1 MNTIASFF
9 FIILFISLC
18 LNNLHAQKL
27 QGTILTLNGAP
38 IAEVYVIHN
47 SKVISKTNSL
57 GIFFLPEKY
66 GPPINLIL
74 EHPDYY
80 LGRVKMEKNLVVFH
94 LTLFPRSQNLDE
106 IRLSSSNNNNTTSGS
121 NLNLIVPYEKVT
133 SEKFDAYSPID
144 LITAINETPGV
155 FIQSGALN
163 TNRITIRGIGSRTPY
178 GTNKIRA
185 YFDGIPITNGGGE
198 TVIDM
203 FDPEEMESVK
213 IIKGPKATQ
222 FGTNLGGTFLLNS
235 KQAKQGETI
244 LKNSLILGSYG
255 LFKNLISAGI
265 SSNMFSININYDYLT
280 TSGFRENDNYDRK
293 SVLLTSKYRFNPRN
307 ELALLF
313 HYVDYFAQIPSS
325 IGKTAF
331 EENPTQAATTWKEAK
346 GYEQNIKSLAGLS
359 FQHNFSPALKNITS
373 IFYTYLDHYEPR
385 PFDILDEFTNGYGA
399 RTIFDSN
406 FNFLKNSAN
415 FSIGGEFY
423 KDEYRWKT
431 IENLYKN
438 NFGNGGLEG
447 SLLSENLE
455 ERENLNVFGL
465 VTLSLTDKFSGQF
478 GLNFNT
484 TRYKFKDRFNFDSNN
499 KSAERNFHPIVAPN
513 ISLLYKFSQN
523 VSGYFNFSGGFN
535 FPSLAETLTPEGV
548 INPELNPE
556 KGLNYELGSEL
567 FLINRKFHF
576 KVAAYILDVEDLLV
590 AERVGDDQ
598 YVGKNAGKTVHK
610 GIEISISYKQH
621 IFENTIISPYLN
633 AEFTAHRFI
642 DFPDGDNNYSGNK
655 LTGVPDNKVNG
666 GIDFSLKNFY
676 WNTNF
681 SYIGAIPLN
690 DRNEL
695 YSNDYLVCNVK
706 VGYRKILSKNIVLIL
721 DFGINNFTDEKYA
734 SSVLINAIG
743 FGQAEPRFYYP
754 GIPRNFYGG
763 VKLAYRL

>member
-1 MNTIASFF
+1 MNTIASYF

-38 IAEVYVIHN
+38 IEGVYVIYN
-47 SKVISKTNSL
+47 SKVISISNSL

-66 GPPINLIL
+66 QPPLNLIL
-74 EHPDYY
+74 EHPNYY

-106 IRLSSSNNNNTTSGS
+106 IRLSSSNNNDTTSGS

-133 SEKFDAYSPID
+133 SEKLDAYSPID

-163 TNRITIRGIGSRTPY
+163 TNRIIIRGIGSRTPY

-203 FDPEEMESVK
+203 FDPEEMESVE

-222 FGTNLGGTFLLNS
+222 FGTNLGGTILLNS

-244 LKNSLILGSYG
+244 LKNSLTLGSYG
-255 LFKNLISAGI
+255 LLKNLISAGT
-265 SSNMFSININYDYLT
+265 SSKIFSVNINYDYLT
-280 TSGFRENDNYDRK
+280 TSGFRENDTYDRK
-293 SVLLTSKYRFNPRN
+293 SFLLTSKYRFNPRN
-307 ELALLF
+307 ELSLLF

-331 EENPTQAATTWKEAK
+331 EEDPTQAATTWKEAK
-346 GYEQNIKSLAGLS
+346 GYEQNKKSLAGLS
-359 FQHNFSPALKNITS
+359 FQHHFSPAFKNITS

-423 KDEYRWKT
+423 KDDYRWKN
-431 IENLYKN
+431 IENLYKD
-438 NFGNGGLEG
+438 NFGNGSLEG
-447 SLLSENLE
+447 SLLSDNME

-465 VTLSLTDKFSGQF
+465 VTLSFIDRFSGQF

-484 TRYKFKDRFNFDSNN
+484 TRYKFLDRFNIVSNN

-513 ISLLYKFSQN
+513 ISLIYKFSQN

-548 INPELNPE
+548 INPELSPE

-576 KVAAYILDVEDLLV
+576 KVVAYILDVEDLLV

-598 YVGKNAGKTVHK
+598 YVGRNAGKTEHK
-610 GIEISISYKQH
+610 GIEISISYKH

-633 AEFTAHRFI
+633 AEFTGHRFI
-642 DFPDGDNNYSGNK
+642 DFPHGDKNYSGNK

-681 SYIGAIPLN
+681 SYIGEIPLN
-690 DRNEL
+690 DANEL
-695 YSNDYLVCNVK
+695 YSNEYLVCNAK
-706 VGYRKILSKNIVLIL
+706 MGYRKDLNKNFSLIL
-721 DFGINNFTDEKYA
+721 DFGINNFTNEKYA

-763 VKLAYRL
+763 VKLGYRL